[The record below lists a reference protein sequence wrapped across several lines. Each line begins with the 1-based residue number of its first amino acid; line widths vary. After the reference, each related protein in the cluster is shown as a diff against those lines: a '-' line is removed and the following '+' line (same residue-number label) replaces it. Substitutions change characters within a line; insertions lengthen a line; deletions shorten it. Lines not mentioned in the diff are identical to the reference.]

1 MHPLTFILQ
10 IKSNRRPSLMGVM
23 SLLASLYASTAWS
36 TDLQPIQTLSK
47 NEHMIATQ
55 KPSDN
60 TFGRLFNAQSERD
73 RLDILR
79 KTQRVNPNQTVVRKP
94 IYIPSTSLPI
104 TLPKPITLQGYVKRN
119 DDGKNTVWINNQ
131 PVQENSV
138 VDEVSIGRLSQQ
150 QESKNAGVIKSKT
163 SKKAIDRLAI
173 KIPANGKHIQLKAGQ
188 RYDPETNQ
196 IKEVT
201 TVAKEKQLQLLET
214 LNNDELSVE

>member
-1 MHPLTFILQ
+1 MHHLIFIFQ
-10 IKSNRRPSLMGVM
+10 IKLNRRPSLMGVM
-23 SLLASLYASTAWS
+23 SLLVSLYACTAWS
-36 TDLQPIQTLSK
+36 TDYQPIQTLSK

-55 KPSDN
+55 KPSDS

-79 KTQRVNPNQTVVRKP
+79 KTQRASPNQTVVRKT
-94 IYIPSTSLPI
+94 INIPSTSLPI

-119 DDGKNTVWINNQ
+119 DDGKNTVWINHQ

-150 QESKNAGVIKSKT
+150 QESKNAGVIKSIT
-163 SKKAIDRLAI
+163 SKKTIDRLAI

-201 TVAKEKQLQLLET
+201 TIAKEKKLLLEQAYEE
-214 LNNDELSVE
+214 DESQAE